1 MNLIPALG
9 LFGTLGTPEL
19 FIIFVILLLLFGGSK
34 LPQLAKSMGKSIREF
49 KSEMKDAQAENGTA
63 APNGATATEPKQ
75 GAPEAASFCSKCG
88 AQVADP
94 EARFCPKCG
103 QAL

>member
-49 KSEMKDAQAENGTA
+49 KSEMRDAQAENGSKP
-63 APNGATATEPKQ
+63 PNGTTATEPNQ
-75 GAPEAASFCSKCG
+75 GESQASSFCSKCG
-88 AQVADP
+88 AQVSDP

-103 QAL
+103 KTL

>member
-19 FIIFVILLLLFGGSK
+19 VIILVILLLLFGGSK

-49 KSEMKDAQAENGTA
+49 KSEMKEAQAEDAARKSNG
-63 APNGATATEPKQ
+63 NGAAEKKVAENP
-75 GAPEAASFCSKCG
+75 ASSFCSKCG
-88 AQVADP
+88 AQTTDP

-103 QAL
+103 QSL